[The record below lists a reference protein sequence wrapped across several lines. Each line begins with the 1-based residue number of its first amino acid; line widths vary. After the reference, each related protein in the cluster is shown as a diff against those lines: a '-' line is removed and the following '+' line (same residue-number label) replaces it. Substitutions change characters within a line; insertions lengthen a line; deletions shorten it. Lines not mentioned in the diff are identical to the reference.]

1 MRAFV
6 GQFDRVS
13 LGIVGL
19 GVALGLIW
27 LVAVDLGV
35 ALAGLVLGVA
45 AVALII
51 HHRWIEIA
59 MLMIAVGVT
68 VQVGYAILGVPNI
81 PPATDDFVVPTEAYA
96 PGIATLLWAGGLLLG
111 AVIAAWDLWEAR
123 RRQRL
128 DARHRRRRTGTIA
141 GS

>member
-13 LGIVGL
+13 LRVIGL

-27 LVAVDLGV
+27 LAAVDLGV
-35 ALAGLVLGVA
+35 ALAGLVVIVA
-45 AVALII
+45 AISLII

-59 MLMIAVGVT
+59 LLMIAIGIT
-68 VQVGYAILGVPNI
+68 VQIGYGILGVPDV
-81 PPATDDFVVPTEAYA
+81 PQVTSDFVPTEAYA

-111 AVIAAWDLWEAR
+111 AIVGAWDLWEAR
-123 RRQRL
+123 RRERL
-128 DARHRRRRTGTIA
+128 EARHRRRRSETTA
-141 GS
+141 RS